1 MKTTNL
7 EISKKL
13 KEIGFEAKT
22 DKCWAK
28 IRNSKLDKF
37 SIRTLDFSIPANCD
51 EWYPA
56 YDLETLINALPK
68 QYKDKFGDTYY
79 LTFTAYSIYYEPE
92 FWTLSNQHQTV
103 RKEKESLA
111 DTAGRLIIRLWEF
124 QTFGEGLS
132 MKKKIIK
139 FKK

>member
-56 YDLETLINALPK
+56 YDLETLLDALPTNK
-68 QYKDKFGDTYY
+68 HDFFIQFDEPIKIG
-79 LTFTAYSIYYEPE
+79 SYEPCGE
-92 FWTLSNQHQTV
+92 YRGHYDMREGIFESCQ
-103 RKEKESLA
+103 KENESLA
-111 DTAGRLIIRLWEF
+111 DTAGRLLIKLYEAGIIN
-124 QTFGEGLS
+124 
-132 MKKKIIK
+132 